1 MSKSLGFMRKG
12 FRFRGAS
19 GCNSVMLGA
28 QEDAAKLF
36 SRCRIPSIS
45 VRISSMFSWF
55 DVVMPVSMPISF
67 DSLKMFETSVMM
79 SFWCWRWRSGTF
91 WFFDSFCD
99 AILMLQVVV
108 RNSLILL
115 QLLWRCFDAGCCR
128 GDIRDDGYRNRITLD
143 LKIHWQW
150 RFRHCQCLLEAAAEE
165 MELLHQAA
173 DGVHMW
179 GHM

>member
-1 MSKSLGFMRKG
+1 MQPNCFPDAEYRQSQ
-12 FRFRGAS
+12 
-19 GCNSVMLGA
+19 CESVRCFYDLMLWC
-28 QEDAAKLF
+28 
-36 SRCRIPSIS
+36 RCRCRS
-45 VRISSMFSWF
+45 VLILWRC
-55 DVVMPVSMPISF
+55 
-67 DSLKMFETSVMM
+67 LKLLWWCR
-79 SFWCWRWRSGTF
+79 FWCWWWRSGTF

-99 AILMLQVVV
+99 AVLMLQVVV

-115 QLLWRCFDAGCCR
+115 RLLWRCFDAGCCR